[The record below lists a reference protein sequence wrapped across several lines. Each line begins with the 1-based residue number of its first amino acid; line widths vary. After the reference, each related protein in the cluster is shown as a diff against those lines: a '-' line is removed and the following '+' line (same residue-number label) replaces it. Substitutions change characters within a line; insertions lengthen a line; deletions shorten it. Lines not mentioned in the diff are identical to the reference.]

1 VKEVN
6 AEKLYREFDDISFK
20 LDECVEESA
29 MCIST
34 MGNQLRS
41 FGDDLSDKK
50 VMKKMLQSVPEHLE
64 QVAIFMEMLL
74 DLDTLSIEEAASHL
88 QVVENHRKKKPV
100 SPLKDAS
107 R

>member
-20 LDECVEESA
+20 LDGCVEESA

-64 QVAIFMEMLL
+64 QVAISMEMLL

-88 QVVENHRKKKPV
+88 QAVENRRKKKPV